1 MVAKL
6 KTFSVAS
13 LVLGF
18 LTSAIP
24 AAAQS
29 SADARMERLRA
40 ERLRAAEAVLLASGQ
55 PLPSQ
60 GRESALPAAQPDE
73 SSRTRGVQ
81 PGQLSPEAW
90 QEVRRLFA
98 VEGVPEELLWLGWVE
113 SRFDVRAVSSKG
125 ARGLWQLMPETA
137 RQYGLEVSG
146 RRDERSE
153 LLLSTRAAA
162 RYLADL
168 HRSYGDWLLVLAAY
182 NAGPRRLE
190 DALARAGSPD
200 FWRLQ
205 RWLPEEAQR
214 YVPAVLAAMG
224 SLPGASNAES
234 SRTRQR
240 EAVAGARV
248 FALLSP
254 PSNEKPEVSAAHL
267 TQ

>member
-1 MVAKL
+1 MIAKL
-6 KTFSVAS
+6 RILSAVS
-13 LVLGF
+13 LALGF
-18 LTSAIP
+18 LTSVVP

-29 SADARMERLRA
+29 SVDARMARLRT
-40 ERLRAAEAVLLASGQ
+40 ERLRAAEAVLLVSGQ

-60 GRESALPAAQPDE
+60 EPGSALPAARPDE
-73 SSRTRGVQ
+73 SSRTQRAA
-81 PGQLSPEAW
+81 PGQLSAEAW
-90 QEVRRLFA
+90 LEFRRLFA
-98 VEGVPEELLWLGWVE
+98 AEEVPEELLWLGWVE
-113 SRFDVRAVSSKG
+113 SRFDVKAVSSKG

-153 LLLSTRAAA
+153 LLPSTRAAA

-168 HRSYGDWLLVLAAY
+168 HRSYGDWLLALAAY
-182 NAGPRRLE
+182 NAGPKRLE
-190 DALARAGSPD
+190 DALARADSPD

-205 RWLPEEAQR
+205 RWLPEETQR

-224 SLPGASNAES
+224 SLPSSASADS
-234 SRTRQR
+234 SRSRQR
-240 EAVAGARV
+240 EAGAGVRV

-254 PSNEKPEVSAAHL
+254 PSNDKPDASAAHL